1 MTVAESTPIITG
13 HLAHHVGQPI
23 DIMRD
28 REFLPEGA

>member
-1 MTVAESTPIITG
+1 MTVAEWTPIITG